1 MSYYSIF
8 FSESHYSNSSSKTK
22 EMLLSPRPIIQAI
35 IWKLHPAVNHC
46 VAEPIFLQ
54 AKRYNVYY
62 LRCSTAEQIN
72 TTHRV

>member
-1 MSYYSIF
+1 
-8 FSESHYSNSSSKTK
+8 
-22 EMLLSPRPIIQAI
+22 MLLSPRPIIQAI

-72 TTHRV
+72 TTHRA